1 MGTKCKHPDVLS
13 GVEEIVHPDHT
24 ALIVVDVQNDFAHS
38 EGFIAKFGLDMTY
51 IQTALPRVNAVI
63 KDARRLGVKVIYLQ
77 EWIRRDTILPN
88 FITQF
93 GDFVHIAVRADTWGA
108 EFHPD
113 LVEPEANEPIVRKPC
128 YDGFQDTSLDVTLR
142 ASGIRTCMYAGF
154 ASNVCVEATARHGF
168 VQGYYSV
175 LLSDAT
181 AAGTTAEHDAC
192 QTTFKVFYG
201 PVLKVSEAVDIW
213 SKQRQAVGA
222 VS

>member
-1 MGTKCKHPDVLS
+1 MADCAHAQVLS

-38 EGFIAKFGLDMTY
+38 DGFIAKFGLDMTY
-51 IQTALPRVNAVI
+51 IQDALPRVNSI
-63 KDARRLGVKVIYLQ
+63 IQDARRLGVKVVYLQ
-77 EWIRRDTILPN
+77 EWIRKDTILPN

-93 GDFVHIAVRADTWGA
+93 GDFDHIAVRADTWGA

-113 LVEPEANEPIVRKPC
+113 LVMPEPGEPVVRKPC

-142 ASGIRTCMYAGF
+142 ALGIRTCVYAGF

-175 LLSDAT
+175 LLADAT
-181 AAGTTAEHDAC
+181 AAGTTGEQEAC

-201 PVLKVSEAVDIW
+201 PVLKTDEVVAMWANV
-213 SKQRQAVGA
+213 RQTAGTVR
-222 VS
+222 